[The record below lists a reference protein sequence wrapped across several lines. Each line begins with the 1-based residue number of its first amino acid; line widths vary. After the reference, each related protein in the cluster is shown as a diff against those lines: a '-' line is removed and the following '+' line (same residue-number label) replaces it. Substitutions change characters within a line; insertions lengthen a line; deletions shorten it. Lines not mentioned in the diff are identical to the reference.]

1 MNTKQIILNKL
12 KNARKQELSKKV
24 DLTLIDDLDRAYTD
38 FLLSYNDALYSN
50 FRFSN

>member
-24 DLTLIDDLDRAYTD
+24 DLSLVDDIDSSEDYFMQSYDEASYGAD
-38 FLLSYNDALYSN
+38 F
-50 FRFSN
+50 